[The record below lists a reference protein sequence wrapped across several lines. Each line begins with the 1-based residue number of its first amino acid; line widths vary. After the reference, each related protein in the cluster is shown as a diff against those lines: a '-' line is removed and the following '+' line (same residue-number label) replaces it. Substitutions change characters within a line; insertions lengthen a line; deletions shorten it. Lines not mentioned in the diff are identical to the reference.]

1 MVCPEGFFYGGSK
14 VPMKE
19 PQTYSIFSH
28 VLVLVMTL
36 LGAVASY
43 AYRILNGEKFR
54 WSILLL
60 QAIVAIF
67 AGSLVLL
74 AANYYHWAAEFGG
87 GIAGLAGW
95 SGAEFI
101 KTLEKRFLK
110 QTAGINHDVN

>member
-1 MVCPEGFFYGGSK
+1 MPI
-14 VPMKE
+14 KE
-19 PQTYSIFSH
+19 PQNYSSFSY
-28 VLVLVMTL
+28 VLILVMTL

-43 AYRILNGEKFR
+43 AYRILNGEEFR

-67 AGSLVLL
+67 AGALVLL
-74 AANYYHWAAEFGG
+74 AASYYTWAAEFAS

-101 KTLEKRFLK
+101 KVLEKRFLK
-110 QTAGINHDVN
+110 RIGGQGDDN

>member
-1 MVCPEGFFYGGSK
+1 
-14 VPMKE
+14 MKE

-60 QAIVAIF
+60 QAIAAIF

-74 AANYYHWAAEFGG
+74 AANLQGWFNSRKAGNRIWIGG
-87 GIAGLAGW
+87 C
-95 SGAEFI
+95 E
-101 KTLEKRFLK
+101 R
-110 QTAGINHDVN
+110 